1 MEGKRQKQEVEIWQ
15 HEASMLFLLVLR
27 CRVEGN
33 YVQELKR
40 LLEGKDS
47 HLPIPVPH
55 PQPRPAP
62 AASQQK
68 TKASVVQWLGS
79 EFCQHLN
86 EQGNIFSLR
95 AHEGNSALP
104 KL

>member
-47 HLPIPVPH
+47 HLPIPGDPVP
-55 PQPRPAP
+55 PLFGLC
-62 AASQQK
+62 
-68 TKASVVQWLGS
+68 VQSSELTPTGPTVSDRAFVLLQSILPGS
-79 EFCQHLN
+79 
-86 EQGNIFSLR
+86 R
-95 AHEGNSALP
+95 
-104 KL
+104 